1 MKKQTIAIP
10 EKKDGPFSLL
20 GFRLKHIQL
29 SKPVLV
35 DIVAMLDMALVIA
48 SAFLLKVF
56 YVQWNHNDGISLP
69 DQGWVNYFSVTALV
83 VAVLYSAL
91 RWRNHYAYD
100 DFEEW
105 SMWRG
110 GLRLAVTVIFAFGF
124 ALSVVFMLK
133 HSEQFSRVWV
143 IGWGSLSFLILFT
156 AKVFWVSQFRRLAA
170 KGLFRRRVFLI
181 GAGPMLASAR
191 ADLLSVPHSVD
202 LVGVS
207 DLEDV
212 PGSEADNF
220 AALNHALDRV
230 LKKGISGS
238 IDEVVIAFPGGNSAL
253 LDPVIRRL
261 RMLPIDLKV
270 ALDLGAYKYRPL
282 ELDHMGGT
290 STVSVQKRPISDW
303 DVFIKALEDFSL
315 GLFALIVFLPVMA
328 VIAVLIKLDSK
339 GPVFFRQRRHGL
351 NHKVIEVMKFRTMT
365 VMEDGD
371 QIKQATK
378 DDDRFTRVGRFLRKT
393 SLDELPQLFNVLAG
407 DMSLVGPRPHALAHN
422 NYYSEMLEDYASR
435 HRVKPGITGW
445 AQVNGFRGEIT
456 SPGLMA
462 ERIRYD
468 LEYIDNW
475 SIWLDLRILF
485 MTPLYGFISK
495 RAY

>member
-1 MKKQTIAIP
+1 MKKRIIAISR
-10 EKKDGPFSLL
+10 KKDDPFSLL
-20 GFRLKHIQL
+20 GFKLDNIQL
-29 SKPVLV
+29 SRHVLV
-35 DIVAMLDMALVIA
+35 DIVAMLDMILVIL
-48 SAFLLKVF
+48 SAFLLKYI
-56 YVQWNHNDGISLP
+56 YVQPNPSNDVSLS
-69 DQGWVNYFSVTALV
+69 DQGWINYFSITALLV
-83 VAVLYSAL
+83 SVLYSAL
-91 RWRNHYAYD
+91 RWRNHYSYN

-105 SMWRG
+105 DAWRG

-124 ALSVVFMLK
+124 SIFVVFMLK

-143 IGWGSLSFLILFT
+143 IGWCSLSFVILLT
-156 AKVFWVSQFRRLAA
+156 TKVFWVSQFRRLAA

-181 GAGPMLASAR
+181 GAGPMLASVR
-191 ADLLSVPHSVD
+191 ANLLSVPHSVD

-207 DLEDV
+207 DLEDAA
-212 PGSEADNF
+212 GTEAENF
-220 AALNHALDRV
+220 HALNLALNRV
-230 LKKGISGS
+230 LNKGISDS

-253 LDPVIRRL
+253 LDPIIRRL

-270 ALDLGAYKYRPL
+270 ALDLGAYKYKAL
-282 ELDHMGGT
+282 ELTHIGAT
-290 STVSVQKRPISDW
+290 NTVSVQKRPISDW
-303 DVFIKALEDFSL
+303 DVFIKASIDHTLAIL
-315 GLFALIVFLPVMA
+315 ALIIFLPAMA
-328 VIAVLIKLDSK
+328 IIAILIKLDSK

-351 NHKVIEVMKFRTMT
+351 NHKVIEVIKFRTMT
-365 VMEDGD
+365 VLEDGD

-393 SLDELPQLFNVLAG
+393 SLDELPQLFNVIAG

-456 SPGLMA
+456 SPELMA

-475 SIWLDLRILF
+475 SIWFDLHILF
-485 MTPLYGFISK
+485 MTPFYGFISK

>member
-1 MKKQTIAIP
+1 MKKQAIAISR
-10 EKKDGPFSLL
+10 KKDDPSSLL
-20 GFRLKHIQL
+20 GFKLGNIQL
-29 SKPVLV
+29 SRHILV
-35 DIVAMLDMALVIA
+35 DIVAMLDMTLVIL
-48 SAFLLKVF
+48 SAFVLKYI
-56 YVQWNHNDGISLP
+56 YVQSYYDDDISLS
-69 DQGWVNYFSVTALV
+69 DQGWINYFSITALL

-91 RWRNHYAYD
+91 RWRNHYSYN

-105 SMWRG
+105 EVWRG
-110 GLRLAVTVIFAFGF
+110 GLRLAATVIFAFGF
-124 ALSVVFMLK
+124 SLSVVFMLK

-143 IGWGSLSFLILFT
+143 IGWCSLSFLILFT
-156 AKVFWVSQFRRLAA
+156 TKLFWVSQFRRLAA

-181 GAGPMLASAR
+181 GAGPMLASAH
-191 ADLLSVPHSVD
+191 ANLLSVPHSVD

-212 PGSEADNF
+212 AATETENSN
-220 AALNHALDRV
+220 ALNLALDRV

-238 IDEVVIAFPGGNSAL
+238 IDEVVIAFPGGSSAL
-253 LDPVIRRL
+253 LDPIIQRL

-270 ALDLGAYKYRPL
+270 ALDLGTYKYRPL
-282 ELDHMGGT
+282 ELNHLGGT
-290 STVSVQKRPISDW
+290 NTVSVQKRPMSDW
-303 DVFIKALEDFSL
+303 DVFIKALEDRTL
-315 GLFALIVFLPVMA
+315 GLLALIAFLPAMA
-328 VIAVLIKLDSK
+328 AIAVLIKLDSK

-378 DDDRFTRVGRFLRKT
+378 NDDRFTRVGRFLRKT

-456 SPGLMA
+456 GPDLMA

-475 SIWLDLRILF
+475 SIWFDLHILF
-485 MTPLYGFISK
+485 MTPFYGFISK